1 MASREDT
8 TSMAQT
14 GPERVLVVGGGIGGM
29 AAAIMLRRIGL
40 AVELIDLDPQ
50 WRVYGAGITITSA
63 TLRAFSTLGILDDV
77 LAHAYAGEG
86 IQICDRNGQRL
97 RVVPTQPAGAG
108 LPGCGG
114 IMRPMLHRL
123 LSERVRSAGVS
134 VRLGLTVDRLDDD
147 ARGVTVHFS
156 DGKTGHYDLVVG
168 ADGLFSRVRDL
179 IFPGAP
185 KPQYTGQCVWRI
197 VAHRP
202 AEVERRVY
210 FLGGDVKVGLTPVSD
225 DQMYMFLLETTPRRP
240 ALDDASLSSE
250 LQRLLQGYG
259 GLLDGILSRKVPGTG
274 IVLRPLEG
282 FLLDAPWHRGRTL
295 LIGDA
300 AHPTTPQLA
309 SGAGMAAEDAIVLA
323 DELARGGGIGR
334 ALAGFMQRR
343 HERCRLVVENSLE
356 IGRRE
361 QRRAS
366 IEEQTALVESSL
378 RALAQPI

>member
-1 MASREDT
+1 
-8 TSMAQT
+8 
-14 GPERVLVVGGGIGGM
+14 
-29 AAAIMLRRIGL
+29 
-40 AVELIDLDPQ
+40 
-50 WRVYGAGITITSA
+50 
-63 TLRAFSTLGILDDV
+63 
-77 LAHAYAGEG
+77 
-86 IQICDRNGQRL
+86 
-97 RVVPTQPAGAG
+97 
-108 LPGCGG
+108 
-114 IMRPMLHRL
+114 MRPMLHRL